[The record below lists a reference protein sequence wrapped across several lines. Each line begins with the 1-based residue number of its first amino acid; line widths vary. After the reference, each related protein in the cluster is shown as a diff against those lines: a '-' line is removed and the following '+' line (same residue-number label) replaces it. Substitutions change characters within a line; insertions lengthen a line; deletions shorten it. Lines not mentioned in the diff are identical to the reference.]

1 MGLRLITVDAKSLA
15 AQADGKLYNG
25 WIRLSHSKA
34 TDLCQC
40 HHSKDNRQQGP
51 AKEPEKGH
59 NFISTYSRQKKKI
72 IEFPPSFES
81 AYLQEMPNQ
90 RNPFTKYIK
99 DAKSKCGKS
108 DRKNIPLSSTN
119 N

>member
-1 MGLRLITVDAKSLA
+1 MDGSDCHIPKQLTYASAITAKTIDSRGLQRNQRKVTTSFLLILA
-15 AQADGKLYNG
+15 
-25 WIRLSHSKA
+25 R
-34 TDLCQC
+34 
-40 HHSKDNRQQGP
+40 
-51 AKEPEKGH
+51 
-59 NFISTYSRQKKKI
+59 KKKI
-72 IEFPPSFES
+72 IESPPSFES